1 MKNDLNE
8 NGKWS
13 QSAIVKIIVLT
24 VSGLFLL
31 IPLAMIQSIIKERQ
45 KSSEDVKKEISFQ
58 WAGQQTISGPVLNIP
73 VLVFSDKKDSEPIKK
88 IYHILP
94 ENLQINGEIKTE
106 KRHRSIYQA
115 VVYNSTLDLSGDFV
129 IPDIN
134 PGTKFEILYDEAYY
148 SLGISDNRGLKG
160 NISIKTD
167 SVEKEAIPGIRDNDL
182 FLSGIT
188 FPAEYV
194 TKAKKTGFMISMNL
208 SGSENLN
215 FIPLGKITKVDLRSS
230 WNSPGFIG
238 NFLPVSRKIDDAGF
252 TASWLVTNLN
262 RNFPQVWAGNDY
274 DVLKDAFG
282 VDFVLMA
289 DHYQKSLRSAK
300 YGILFIALTFLSL
313 FFAEFTGKV
322 RINIF
327 HYLLLALG
335 LVLFF
340 SLLNALSEQIGFN
353 YAYLVA
359 SVSTIGLI
367 SMFLKGV
374 IGQIRLVLLIS
385 GLLILLYTFIFIL
398 LSLNEYAYLAGNIGL
413 FILLAITMKISLKL
427 RNQSEET
434 NIM

>member
-1 MKNDLNE
+1 MKNDLIE

-13 QSAIVKIIVLT
+13 QSVTVKIIVLT

-31 IPLAMIQSIIKERQ
+31 IPLTMIQSIIKERQ
-45 KSSEDVKKEISFQ
+45 KSSEEVKKEISFQ

-73 VLVFSDKKDSEPIKK
+73 VLVFPDKKDSEPIKK
-88 IYHILP
+88 RYHILP

-106 KRHRSIYQA
+106 KRNKSIYQA
-115 VVYNSTLDLSGDFV
+115 VVYNSTLNLSGDFV

-134 PGTKFEILYDEAYY
+134 PGTKFEILYDEAYF

-188 FPAEYV
+188 FPAEHF
-194 TKAKKTGFMISMNL
+194 TKAKKTGFLISMNL
-208 SGSENLN
+208 SGSENMN

-262 RNFPQVWAGNDY
+262 RNFPQVWVGNDY

-313 FFAEFTGKV
+313 FFAEFTGQV
-322 RINIF
+322 RINVF

-359 SVSTIGLI
+359 SVSTIGMI
-367 SMFLKGV
+367 SLFLKGI
-374 IGQIRLVLLIS
+374 IGHIRPVLLIS

-427 RNQSEET
+427 RNQPEAK
-434 NIM
+434 NVM